1 MLLGLVQFLLPLLAL
16 PGPAFACTDFAKA
29 PNSRWRVESEN
40 GTASLVTPCGDPF
53 FSIGVN
59 GIDGGSRPVD
69 GVRGYFWGLYEPTL
83 TAWAR
88 RARERLLAWG
98 FNTAGGWS
106 LKPQILDMPATIEL
120 SLGRRVN
127 FMWGDPFDPDLPV
140 RVRNLAKNAIAPFKG
155 DPRRIGYFSDNEIGW
170 WHGPL
175 FSWWQGPL
183 FSAYTRHAASNHT
196 KQRLIG
202 FLRKR
207 YGEDWQAF
215 RRDFTPPEDS
225 RSFDDL
231 LRTRTATRI
240 RPGGQGFSVVRE
252 WTRIVAEHYYRIMR
266 EAILAADP
274 EALYLGDRLPIYY
287 DPDAVRIMG
296 KYVDVIATNYNAD
309 GPDGWIAQYYFRG
322 LRQLA
327 PKPVLVTEWFFA
339 AHENRTGNLNRT
351 GYPRSPGQRRPPS
364 SNINK
369 TGHLMT
375 VGTQEE
381 RAVGAAAATEALARE
396 PNVVGLHWF
405 QFYDHPKGG
414 RADGEDYN
422 FGLVDVRDRPY
433 EQLVAALS
441 RANRL
446 VSERRKETPRRST
459 VPAVPLVPYAAID
472 AQDSSLLDW
481 PKAVALVPMQ
491 PAPDEPVFGDIYLS
505 WDDNALN
512 VAVIAMDYYDPHLM
526 AWSDEFPRDEAFR
539 LAIGIKQGERAHLV
553 QLRVVPDSTTSDGG
567 RFELRVRACQVE
579 RDACAEAP
587 IAARFFG
594 VAMDQ
599 PRVIFEAKVP
609 WANFGGR
616 PAVGTEVGLA
626 LSAISF
632 YRSRWMSLSGE
643 APDWLMTRPTRWLG
657 VKLGVPLPPAASPSQ

>member
-1 MLLGLVQFLLPLLAL
+1 
-16 PGPAFACTDFAKA
+16 
-29 PNSRWRVESEN
+29 
-40 GTASLVTPCGDPF
+40 
-53 FSIGVN
+53 
-59 GIDGGSRPVD
+59 
-69 GVRGYFWGLYEPTL
+69 
-83 TAWAR
+83 
-88 RARERLLAWG
+88 
-98 FNTAGGWS
+98 
-106 LKPQILDMPATIEL
+106 
-120 SLGRRVN
+120 
-127 FMWGDPFDPDLPV
+127 
-140 RVRNLAKNAIAPFKG
+140 
-155 DPRRIGYFSDNEIGW
+155 
-170 WHGPL
+170 
-175 FSWWQGPL
+175 
-183 FSAYTRHAASNHT
+183 
-196 KQRLIG
+196 
-202 FLRKR
+202 
-207 YGEDWQAF
+207 
-215 RRDFTPPEDS
+215 
-225 RSFDDL
+225 
-231 LRTRTATRI
+231 
-240 RPGGQGFSVVRE
+240 
-252 WTRIVAEHYYRIMR
+252 MR
-266 EAILAADP
+266 EAILDADP

-351 GYPRSPGQRRPPS
+351 GYPRSSGQRRPPS

-381 RAVGAAAATEALARE
+381 RALGAAAATEALARE

-446 VSERRKETPRRST
+446 ASERRKENPRRST
-459 VPAVPLVPYAAID
+459 VPAVPVVPYAAID

-481 PKAVALVPMQ
+481 PKAVALMSMQ
-491 PAPDEPVFGDIYLS
+491 SAPDEPVFGDVYLS

-539 LAIGIKQGERAHLV
+539 LAIGIKQGERARLV

-579 RDACAEAP
+579 RDTCAEAP

-643 APDWLMTRPTRWLG
+643 APDSLMTHPSRWSS
-657 VKLGVPLPPAASPSQ
+657 VKLGVPLPPVASPSQ